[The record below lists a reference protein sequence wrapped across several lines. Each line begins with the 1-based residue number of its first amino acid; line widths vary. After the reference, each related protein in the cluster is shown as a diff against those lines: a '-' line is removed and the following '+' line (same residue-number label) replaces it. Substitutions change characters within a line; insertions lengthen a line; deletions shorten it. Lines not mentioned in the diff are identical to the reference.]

1 MTFGSKCSVFGYF
14 LIINIFL
21 SIFLAIRYFS
31 FLPELPSD
39 VFGVSFILTSLIGQ
53 MALLGGIL
61 GFFTLF
67 FVFLPRKLFY
77 LVVSLLASTSLFVL
91 LIDTFVFA
99 QYRFHIN
106 EVVLKLVLSGDVVDF
121 SIVTW
126 LIAVFSFL
134 IIFLIE
140 YALLHFLGTRSGK
153 GVKKRYFVS
162 FFVLCFF
169 VSNFIHIWAAANA
182 YQPVTISKS
191 YLPLFQP
198 ATANGLMRKYGWID
212 DEALEQQKALSYKV
226 SSNLN
231 YPIGELS
238 TVAIDKPV
246 NIMFLVVDSWRFDTF
261 NVDNSPNIWAYAQ
274 NGVSFTNHISTG
286 NATRTGIF
294 GLFYG
299 LPGTYWQ
306 NMLSNQKS
314 PVFMDHL
321 QALDYQ
327 LGIFTSA
334 SLTDPE
340 FNQTVFTKV
349 SNLRLRSEG
358 RSPSERDKNLTE
370 DWLQWYQHR
379 DKSKPVFSFLF
390 YDAPHGYDFP
400 QDYDK
405 KYEPMLDEVNYLV
418 LNKDTDPTRFM
429 NRYKTSVRYVDD
441 LAKRVFDELRATGD
455 VDNTVVIITGDHA
468 QELNDN
474 KLNYWGHNS
483 NFTAA
488 QTHVPFVMVGPD
500 IKMKSQG
507 KEKQSI
513 TSHEDVVPTLMKH
526 YLGVTSPLEAY
537 SGGIDLLDKAE
548 SRDWV
553 LSSSYASYAMITH
566 DTILEV
572 GAGGQ
577 YTIYDLTNRIKK
589 EAEPNYVYLKEALES
604 VSRFRK

>member
-1 MTFGSKCSVFGYF
+1 MTFGNRRSVFSCF
-14 LIINIFL
+14 LIINIGFSAL
-21 SIFLAIRYFS
+21 LAIRYFS
-31 FLPELPSD
+31 FLPEFPTDIL
-39 VFGVSFILTSLIGQ
+39 GASFIVTSLIGQ

-61 GFFTLF
+61 GLFTFFFT
-67 FVFLPRKLFY
+67 FLSRRLFY
-77 LVVSLLASTSLFVL
+77 LIVSFLSSAFLFVL

-126 LIAVFSFL
+126 LVAIFSFL
-134 IIFLIE
+134 FIFSIE
-140 YALLHFLGTRSGK
+140 YFLLHFLSARSGLW
-153 GVKKRYFVS
+153 GKKKYFV
-162 FFVLCFF
+162 FLFVLCFF
-169 VSNFIHIWAAANA
+169 ISNFIHIWASANA

-212 DEALEQQKALSYKV
+212 EKSLEQKKALSLKI

-231 YPIGELS
+231 YPTEKLS
-238 TVAIDKPV
+238 TVVVNKPV
-246 NIMFLVVDSWRFDTF
+246 NLMFLVVDSWRFDTF
-261 NVDNSPNIWAYAQ
+261 NAENSPNILAYAQ
-274 NGVSFTNHISTG
+274 RGVSFTNHISTG
-286 NATRTGIF
+286 NSTRTGVF

-306 NMLSNQKS
+306 NMLSNQRS
-314 PVFMDHL
+314 PVFMDRL

-340 FNQTVFTKV
+340 FDQTVFTKV

-379 DKSKPVFSFLF
+379 DKSKPAFSFLF

-405 KYEPMLDEVNYLV
+405 KYEPMLDVVNYLA

-441 LAKRVFDELRATGD
+441 LAKKVFDELKVTGD
-455 VDNTVVIITGDHA
+455 ADNTVVIITGDHA

-500 IKMKSQG
+500 IKMKLQG
-507 KEKQSI
+507 KEKPSI
-513 TSHEDVVPTLMKH
+513 TSHEDVIPTLMKH

-548 SRDWV
+548 NRDWV
-553 LSSSYASYAMITH
+553 LSSSYAGYAMITH